1 MEILITLIGGIGLAM
16 LLILYNAL
24 SWGYVTYVLYNWFV
38 LTSLTELPH
47 FTVTQFIGFTLFLQA
62 LMPRIPN
69 YIKDEYKDKTIMY
82 TMTFLGPWIVLL
94 FSWAIKVILF

>member
-16 LLILYNAL
+16 LLILYSAL

-69 YIKDEYKDKTIMY
+69 YINDEYKDKTTMY
-82 TMTFLGPWIVLL
+82 TMNFLGPWIVLL